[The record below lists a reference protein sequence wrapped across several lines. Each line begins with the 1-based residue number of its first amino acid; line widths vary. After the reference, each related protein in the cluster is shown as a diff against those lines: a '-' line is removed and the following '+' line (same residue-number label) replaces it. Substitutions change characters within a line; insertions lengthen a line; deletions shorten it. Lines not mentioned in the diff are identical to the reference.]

1 MNFQLLPCPAQN
13 HHDIVIRQAVPLG
26 DFCHRLGEEVAAHEH
41 IAVPLRQRTDEHP
54 NALAKLSGLV
64 FALHIRFTGKALR
77 QLIQDADDNL
87 CDTTLQIWGV
97 YGKIE
102 KRL

>member
-1 MNFQLLPCPAQN
+1 MNFQLLPCPAQD
-13 HHDIVIRQAVPLG
+13 HHDVVIRQAISLG
-26 DFCHRLGEEVAAHEH
+26 DLRHRLSEEVAAHEY
-41 IAVPLRQRTDEHP
+41 ISVSLWQRTDKHP
-54 NALAKLSGLV
+54 DALAKLSGLV

-77 QLIQDADDNL
+77 QLIQDEDDNL